1 MRSCLKMIKKEFGG
15 AENYMIEKCGLT
27 KEQVDRIRFNMIVE
41 HPPIHTQVSH
51 NL

>member
-1 MRSCLKMIKKEFGG
+1 MRSALKMIKNEFGG

-27 KEQVDRIRFNMIVE
+27 KEQVNRIRFNLVVE
-41 HPPIHTQVSH
+41 DPAIQQHSG